1 MCLVQKGWFV
11 RFEEGNESLE
21 AFAATLNSR
30 VDADARIKKALAFGW
45 LCGGSAIAACL
56 IAAGFAVALLG
67 YSYTISINPSAELA
81 AKALGD
87 AFQKARIKTS
97 VTGTMALANT
107 EVSLAK
113 DQSVKLA
120 EGSVVRLDPTSS
132 IRVTGDFKT
141 DVPQPSKRQ
150 LQLEATTPGK
160 DLPFTRYTVFKS
172 APFGT
177 GVVVTGWGFELTDTN
192 KPQFQRCYYEQLL
205 DKGIAATQTIAID
218 GSPRR
223 PSALAKLSFD
233 FEGAL
238 GNCIWFSGL

>member
-1 MCLVQKGWFV
+1 MK
-11 RFEEGNESLE
+11 FENGNESLV

-30 VDADARIKKALAFGW
+30 VEAEARIRRAIAFGW
-45 LCGGSAIAACL
+45 LCSGCAIAACL
-56 IAAGFAVALLG
+56 ISAGIAAALLG
-67 YSYTISINPSAELA
+67 YSHMISINPSAEIA

-87 AFQKARIKTS
+87 AFQKAQIRTS
-97 VTGTMALANT
+97 VTGTMVLANT

-120 EGSVVRLDPTSS
+120 EGSVVKLDPGSS
-132 IRVTGDFKT
+132 VRVTGDFKT

-150 LQLEATTPGK
+150 LQLDATTTSK

-172 APFGT
+172 APFGA
-177 GVVVTGWGFELTDTN
+177 GVVVTGWNFELTDTSR
-192 KPQFQRCYYEQLL
+192 PHFQRCYYEQFL

-223 PSALAKLSFD
+223 PSALTKLSFD
-233 FEGAL
+233 FDGAL
-238 GNCIWFSGL
+238 GNCTWFSGL

>member
-1 MCLVQKGWFV
+1 MK
-11 RFEEGNESLE
+11 FESGNESLE
-21 AFAATLNSR
+21 TFAAMLNSR
-30 VDADARIKKALAFGW
+30 VSAEARVKKALAFGW

-56 IAAGFAVALLG
+56 FSVGFAIALLG
-67 YSYTISINPSAELA
+67 YSYMISINPSAEIA

-87 AFQKARIKTS
+87 AFQKAQIKTL
-97 VTGTMALANT
+97 VTGTMALANA

-113 DQSVKLA
+113 DQSVRLA
-120 EGSVVRLDPTSS
+120 EGSVVKLDPGSS

-150 LQLEATTPGK
+150 LQLDATTNGK

-177 GVVVTGWGFELTDTN
+177 GVVVTGWNFELSDTTR
-192 KPQFQRCYYEQLL
+192 PQLQRCYYEQIL

-218 GSPRR
+218 GAPRR
-223 PSALAKLSFD
+223 PSALTKLSFD
-233 FEGAL
+233 FDGAL

>member
-1 MCLVQKGWFV
+1 MK
-11 RFEEGNESLE
+11 FEEGNESL
-21 AFAATLNSR
+21 ATFAATLNSR
-30 VDADARIKKALAFGW
+30 VEAEARIRKALAFGW
-45 LCGGSAIAACL
+45 LCGGCAIAACL
-56 IAAGFAVALLG
+56 ISAGFAVALLG
-67 YSYTISINPSAELA
+67 YSHMISINPSAEIA

-87 AFQKARIKTS
+87 AFQKAQIKTS
-97 VTGTMALANT
+97 VTGTMALANA

-120 EGSVVRLDPTSS
+120 EGSLVKLDPASS
-132 IRVTGDFKT
+132 VRVTGDFKT

-150 LQLEATTPGK
+150 LQLDATTYSK

-177 GVVVTGWGFELTDTN
+177 GVVVTGWNFELSDTN
-192 KPQFQRCYYEQLL
+192 KPQSQRCYYEQIL

-218 GSPRR
+218 GAARR
-223 PSALAKLSFD
+223 PSALTKLSFD
-233 FEGAL
+233 FDGAV